1 MKYVPGAGC
10 STLGIFTNLII
21 YYVMAKSDGFFG
33 LRRGSTKSL
42 TFAVNGGMQIT
53 KDRVTD
59 VRNPRTEAQMLQ
71 RMCLATAGKFYSEGK
86 EIFDH
91 SVENVTYGRP
101 TMSFLSSENSKILRE
116 NAAQSKG
123 SFKPYEAPFLVKNAG
138 VSALMISKGS
148 LSSLA
153 YTSES
158 CIIYDGVTFV
168 GRKGDLITLVG
179 WGFDTVQ
186 NGYKL
191 FGWVRYEVKETI
203 PAEALTGL
211 TQENWY
217 TKLSPYITVSL
228 GGAAYSMFQPSQC
241 MKVVAGKLNVVFTD
255 AIKGKFGVILSRKAG
270 DKWLRSTQYI
280 ASDAEAAGNFDAAI
294 ASYPSKPNK
303 ILNGGAVNMLANNHV
318 EQNNPGSGN
327 TGGGGNTGGD
337 DDDPGNSPVI

>member
-1 MKYVPGAGC
+1 
-10 STLGIFTNLII
+10 
-21 YYVMAKSDGFFG
+21 MAKSDGFFG

-42 TFAVNGGMQIT
+42 TFAVNEGVQIT

-59 VRNPRTEAQMLQ
+59 VRNPRTASQMLQ

-101 TMSFLSSENSKILRE
+101 TMSFLSSENTKILRE

-148 LSSLA
+148 LSPLA

-179 WGFDTVQ
+179 WGFDSVLG
-186 NGYKL
+186 GYKL
-191 FGWVRYEVKETI
+191 FGWVRYEIKETI
-203 PAEALTGL
+203 PAQALTGL
-211 TQENWY
+211 TEANWFE
-217 TKLSPYITVSL
+217 KLSPYINITL
-228 GGAAYSMFQPSQC
+228 GGAAYSMFKPSQC
-241 MKVVAGKLNVVFTD
+241 MKVVAGKLNIVFTD
-255 AIKGKFGVILSRKAG
+255 AIKGQFGVILSRKAG

-280 ASDAEAAGNFDAAI
+280 ASDAAQAGNFDAALT
-294 ASYPSKPNK
+294 SYPSKPNK
-303 ILNGGAVNMLANNHV
+303 ILNGGAVNMLANNRV
-318 EQNNPGSGN
+318 EQNKPGGGN
-327 TGGGGNTGGD
+327 TGGGGNTSGD
-337 DDDPGNSPVI
+337 GDENPDGPVID